1 MDADSA
7 KAEYE
12 SAEENTD
19 ITIPFTFTEPEIT
32 TEKMN
37 ANLFKDTLE
46 VTAPAQQVERAE
58 EFTTSDLRHLSA
70 TDRSFC
76 REKPSLLMVS

>member
-1 MDADSA
+1 MDADDA

-58 EFTTSDLRHLSA
+58 ELQRRTYGIYLQR
-70 TDRSFC
+70 TDRSAG
-76 REKPSLLMVS
+76 RNLL

>member
-37 ANLFKDTLE
+37 ANLFKDTLGSYSSSAAGGTSGRIHN
-46 VTAPAQQVERAE
+46 VGLTASICNGQIVLPGET
-58 EFTTSDLRHLSA
+58 FS
-70 TDRSFC
+70 
-76 REKPSLLMVS
+76 LMVS

>member
-1 MDADSA
+1 MNADNA

-37 ANLFKDTLE
+37 ANLFKDAWKL
-46 VTAPAQQVERAE
+46 QLQRSGWNERKNSQRR
-58 EFTTSDLRHLSA
+58 TYGIYMQRTDCSA
-70 TDRSFC
+70 GRN
-76 REKPSLLMVS
+76 LLF

>member
-12 SAEENTD
+12 SVEENTD

-37 ANLFKDTLE
+37 ANGRIHNVGLTGIYL
-46 VTAPAQQVERAE
+46 QR
-58 EFTTSDLRHLSA
+58 
-70 TDRSFC
+70 TDRSAG
-76 REKPSLLMVS
+76 RNLLF